1 MCVEEE
7 GGGKALGGG
16 VSSIIH
22 QLMDQPAPLIY
33 LILQGAE
40 RLLLLAGSR
49 CSHFRPSLSCPSILS
64 LFWGWMN
71 ASAQP
76 GCQYIDHGCPGRAD
90 CWAVLWAVP
99 LGGSTLDPSS
109 RAGLIGWSS
118 QKVFLLVFIWKT
130 SFFSLHCII
139 CAQDT
144 YFFLLQSFLFCCW
157 KYKIPHSYFVWN
169 LILLAS

>member
-33 LILQGAE
+33 LTLQGAE
-40 RLLLLAGSR
+40 RLLLLSGSR

-76 GCQYIDHGCPGRAD
+76 GCQCIDQGCRGRAD
-90 CWAVLWAVP
+90 CWAVLWAKP

-109 RAGLIGWSS
+109 RAGLIGRSS
-118 QKVFLLVFIWKT
+118 LKVFFACFHLKSKWLLITLHHMRTSHLFLFT
-130 SFFSLHCII
+130 SFFLFVAIPALPEIWYFWLH
-139 CAQDT
+139 
-144 YFFLLQSFLFCCW
+144 
-157 KYKIPHSYFVWN
+157 N
-169 LILLAS
+169 